1 MASTTPSRLLEN
13 AMKYADQPALST
25 PSGDDWLT
33 ETWSE
38 VAEFVMDIAKSLVA
52 LGFEPG
58 DKLSIY
64 SYNRREWYCGYLAAQ
79 MAGGAGVGIRHGLS
93 QKVQTVRCLW
103 LELDQPG
110 SRRRVRSVNEGTM

>member
-13 AMKYADQPALST
+13 AMKYADQPALSS
-25 PSGDDWLT
+25 PSGDDWMT

-38 VAEFVMDIAKSLVA
+38 VTEFVMDIAKSLVA

-64 SYNRREWYCGYLAAQ
+64 SYNRREWYGGYLAAQ
-79 MAGGAGVGIRHGLS
+79 MAGGAGVGIYHTSSEIGRAH
-93 QKVQTVRCLW
+93 V
-103 LELDQPG
+103 
-110 SRRRVRSVNEGTM
+110 